1 MKNHSEERS
10 GLIKRIWRNFFV
22 RPVKNTAEGNNW
34 QRGRVKWFNRSRGY
48 GFIARDNGPDVFVH
62 YSAIYGKGERT
73 LKEGEIVEFE
83 VIQNQKGF
91 QAKKVKKV

>member
-1 MKNHSEERS
+1 VKNQSEERL
-10 GLIKRIWRNFFV
+10 GLIKRIWRKFFA
-22 RPVKNTAEGNNW
+22 RPGENTVEGNNW
-34 QRGRVKWFNRSRGY
+34 QRGRVKWFNKSRGY
-48 GFIARDNGPDVFVH
+48 GFIARENGPDVFVH
-62 YSAIYGKGERT
+62 YSAISDRGERT